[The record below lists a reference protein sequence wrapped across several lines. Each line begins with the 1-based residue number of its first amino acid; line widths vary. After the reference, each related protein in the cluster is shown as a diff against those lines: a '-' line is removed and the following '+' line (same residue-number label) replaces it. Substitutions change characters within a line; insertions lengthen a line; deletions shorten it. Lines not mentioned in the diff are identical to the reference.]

1 MQSSSDHKYKICFTG
16 QEHQQVIR
24 RERAKSTSDL
34 CQPPGAAHVPGPT
47 ARIPPPPAMPFLLL
61 SALSTH
67 QVIQTPSLPQAVTL
81 FTKRGSTSMGSG
93 IRIWVSWGHLVQLS
107 QHLCVALRQWRK
119 LGGRHYGNITVKP
132 LSSLLVSW
140 ANHCNNHCAL
150 LRHYTSNRQPLVG
163 LDGVQNCKL
172 MFIGSCW
179 FSECWKHGHMTA
191 SKPM

>member
-1 MQSSSDHKYKICFTG
+1 MITNTKSASLG
-16 QEHQQVIR
+16 
-24 RERAKSTSDL
+24 KSTSRLSEGQGQNPPLTSVSLQGLPMFLDPQPISLHHLL
-34 CQPPGAAHVPGPT
+34 C
-47 ARIPPPPAMPFLLL
+47 L
-61 SALSTH
+61 SSFSLLSTH

-93 IRIWVSWGHLVQLS
+93 IRIWVSWGYLVQLS

-150 LRHYTSNRQPLVG
+150 LRHYTRNRQPLVG
-163 LDGVQNCKL
+163 LGQGTKL
-172 MFIGSCW
+172 QTDVHRLLLILWMLETQTHDSLKTHVTI
-179 FSECWKHGHMTA
+179 TL
-191 SKPM
+191 